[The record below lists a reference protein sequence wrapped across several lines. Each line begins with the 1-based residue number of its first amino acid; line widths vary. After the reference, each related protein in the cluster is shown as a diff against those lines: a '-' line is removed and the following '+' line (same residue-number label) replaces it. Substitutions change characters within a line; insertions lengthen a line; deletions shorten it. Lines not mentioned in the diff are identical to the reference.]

1 MNPQLSRCAKIL
13 RHYTDLMIFVG
24 AGLVP
29 AQNGASTRH
38 CPYEM
43 PQIFC
48 LGIYDCHNLGR
59 KLLRSKVNDVSPK
72 NKYHRP

>member
-1 MNPQLSRCAKIL
+1 
-13 RHYTDLMIFVG
+13 MIFVG

-29 AQNGASTRH
+29 AQNGASTT
-38 CPYEM
+38 YEM

-48 LGIYDCHNLGR
+48 LGTYDCHNLGR

-72 NKYHRP
+72 NKYYKP

>member
-1 MNPQLSRCAKIL
+1 
-13 RHYTDLMIFVG
+13 MIFVGAGLVLVG

-48 LGIYDCHNLGR
+48 LGTYIDLQGLQDLVG
-59 KLLRSKVNDVSPK
+59 KLLTYLCQAVRVW
-72 NKYHRP
+72 

>member
-1 MNPQLSRCAKIL
+1 
-13 RHYTDLMIFVG
+13 MIFVG

-43 PQIFC
+43 PQNFC
-48 LGIYDCHNLGR
+48 LGTYEQLKGKSYAEWLLFYQTESQLFRNKMAAHR
-59 KLLRSKVNDVSPK
+59 KLAQPLQAI
-72 NKYHRP
+72 